1 MTACE
6 WDPNSQYAA
15 PALYYKSVSEIK
27 RKVKGAC
34 QKMFNEVKEL
44 YALLNMILLHACLK
58 WQQRQEVKQILY
70 FTFKETIK
78 HVT

>member
-1 MTACE
+1 MR
-6 WDPNSQYAA
+6 PSQYAA
-15 PALYYKSVSEIK
+15 PALYYKSVSEVK

-44 YALLNMILLHACLK
+44 CALLNMILLHACLK
-58 WQQRQEVKQILY
+58 WQQRQEVKRILY